1 MNFTD
6 YDFAPTDL
14 DVKTSELLIATPDT
28 SDPLVDSCV
37 HQVLRLL
44 RDQHRMEA
52 AFVGELVDGRRVFRH
67 AAESTCAQFID
78 EHSDPL
84 ELAYCKHALN
94 VRVPFGCFLSAPVV
108 LADGNVYGMFY
119 SFSFSPDEG
128 MQSRELKKLEMSAQ
142 LAARLI
148 DSRAPA
154 PAAARSSAHAPLAQA
169 A

>member
-1 MNFTD
+1 MKFTE
-6 YDFAPTDL
+6 YDFAATDL
-14 DVKTSELLIATPDT
+14 DVKTSELLIATPDA

-44 RDQHRMEA
+44 REQHHMEA

-67 AAESTCAQFID
+67 AAHIAPAQFID

-108 LADGNVYGMFY
+108 LADGSVYGMFY
-119 SFSFSPDEG
+119 SFSGSPDEG
-128 MQSRELKKLEMSAQ
+128 TQTRELKKLEMSAQ

-148 DSRAPA
+148 DSRSPA
-154 PAAARSSAHAPLAQA
+154 TARPSAHAPLEQA